1 VALDSEQRGQPLPLL
16 VGEQVVAGV
25 QGAAGAVER
34 VVLAAAVTVQV
45 LLNASSALVQGVAG
59 QADDVEGV
67 MPTSA

>member
-1 VALDSEQRGQPLPLL
+1 
-16 VGEQVVAGV
+16 V